1 MPPSSQDQPLA
12 PIHTSR
18 SLPILLLRTREA
30 VMRHFRPMLA
40 AHGLTEQQWRVLRV
54 LDEQATLDVTQVAEL
69 SCLLRPSLT
78 RISRA
83 LQEEGLIEAFH
94 DPKDR
99 RRTLLRISDKGRALV
114 LELTPRSQAIYAELD
129 GMIGEGKVSETVEM
143 LESLL
148 KKLV

>member
-1 MPPSSQDQPLA
+1 
-12 PIHTSR
+12 
-18 SLPILLLRTREA
+18 
-30 VMRHFRPMLA
+30 MRHFRPMLA
-40 AHGLTEQQWRVLRV
+40 AHGITEQQWRVLRV

-114 LELTPRSQAIYAELD
+114 MELTPRSQAIYAELD
-129 GMIGEGKVSETVEM
+129 GVIGEGKVSETVEM